1 MSNLSAQA
9 EQARESAR
17 KADGKFGSW
26 EAGES
31 AAQLSGMV
39 EDQTTDPQTE
49 AAAKKFDETIDWYRE
64 NIGDDYPFT
73 KKKGFKMHPGEAQGR
88 LNDAAAE
95 LGETPDGAKKLH
107 EYINDPQ
114 YQGDDGVSRAV
125 GLATTAGS
133 RAAEDYA
140 KQQQNADPDR
150 PVGREEVS
158 HGDPLK
164 IDDGFAELEVTAHG
178 NFDSSSDEINV
189 DNGDGLVLAVKRD
202 ELRRRPA
209 QG

>member
-1 MSNLSAQA
+1 MSNLSTQA

-17 KADGKFGSW
+17 KANGEFGSW
-26 EAGES
+26 EAQES
-31 AAQLSGMV
+31 AASLSQMV
-39 EDQTTDPQTE
+39 HQSSTDPQTE

-64 NIGDDYPFT
+64 NIGDNYPFS
-73 KKKGFKMHPGEAQGR
+73 KKEGFKMHPGEAQGV
-88 LNDAAAE
+88 LNDAATE
-95 LGETPDGAKKLH
+95 LGETPDGKAKLV
-107 EYINDPQ
+107 EYMNDPH

-133 RAAEDYA
+133 WAAADYA
-140 KQQQNADPDR
+140 KQQSVAPDR

-189 DNGDGLVLAVKRD
+189 DNGDGLILAVKRD